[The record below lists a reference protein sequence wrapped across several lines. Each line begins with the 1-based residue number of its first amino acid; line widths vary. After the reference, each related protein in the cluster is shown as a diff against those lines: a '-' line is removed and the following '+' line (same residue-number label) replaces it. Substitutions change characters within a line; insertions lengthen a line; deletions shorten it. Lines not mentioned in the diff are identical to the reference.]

1 MLLKALFSPA
11 KRPAGFQAVFLF
23 LPSFHRLFSTCC
35 STAHHLGP
43 LELVLAAR
51 TRPVHQ
57 DAGGQGGIMASEAD
71 PGRCGADCGQRAVL
85 KSAVPRA
92 VPGLPLVIATFDF
105 RTAGTTSR
113 RHAE

>member
-1 MLLKALFSPA
+1 
-11 KRPAGFQAVFLF
+11 
-23 LPSFHRLFSTCC
+23 
-35 STAHHLGP
+35 
-43 LELVLAAR
+43 
-51 TRPVHQ
+51 
-57 DAGGQGGIMASEAD
+57 MASEAD